1 MRICASTADGVQ
13 AIENGYFDQ
22 LDNTGIDPKVRC
34 TYTGFYNGGGTD
46 TLDRKG
52 GRRFVRAEVSCFR
65 RRASVQ

>member
-1 MRICASTADGVQ
+1 MRICASSADGVQ
-13 AIENGYFDQ
+13 EIENGYFDQ